1 MDIEACMAAEE
12 HIQLSVTRN
21 VRHVPPNVDTETVKR
36 YDYDCQCLCRTG
48 RTGMYSVPPNNY
60 PHYKE
65 AERYTPAMQSDGG
78 QLSEWTAMYEPS
90 KEQAEAD
97 RAAAYEKGVPHGF
110 VESGDK
116 YSGVPTM
123 ELWVVSDLHED
134 HEYGAVD
141 PASGKHSGGP
151 FKIKV
156 AASMRVEDLRLVI
169 RVGWGNAPPTCYA
182 VCENM
187 SQRLWAMT
195 MMMMMMMMILSFNY
209 TITCLAADCDHA
221 CTEAAQSLPALDV
234 NNCLQYIQGRL
245 RFMSRL
251 RPAI

>member
-1 MDIEACMAAEE
+1 
-12 HIQLSVTRN
+12 
-21 VRHVPPNVDTETVKR
+21 
-36 YDYDCQCLCRTG
+36 
-48 RTGMYSVPPNNY
+48 
-60 PHYKE
+60 
-65 AERYTPAMQSDGG
+65 MQSDGG

-169 RVGWGNAPPTCYA
+169 RDVGG
-182 VCENM
+182 
-187 SQRLWAMT
+187 
-195 MMMMMMMMILSFNY
+195 I
-209 TITCLAADCDHA
+209 
-221 CTEAAQSLPALDV
+221 LPALQRLSYAGKHLDDPQRT
-234 NNCLQYIQGRL
+234 LQQYGVEFWNK
-245 RFMSRL
+245 RFPHWPIKVRSM
-251 RPAI
+251 